1 VGRGGTPYFLAQ
13 SVVRGSDR
21 RGGTYRERIDSDG
34 ADRRGRIGGS
44 AADGDGAGRSGY
56 LDQRVARGI
65 RTRSSIIEAMI
76 DLIVEG
82 HVEPTSRQVAHR
94 AGVSVR
100 LVFHHFGDLDQLFT
114 SAAAHQASRSLS
126 LIAILPP
133 HGPVETR
140 IRLICRQRRQLF
152 EANAPLLRASYA
164 RSPGSTALT
173 DSLADHRS
181 ILRRQLDVTLAPE
194 INARGPKAPV
204 VLDALDVAAG
214 WHTWSALRF
223 DAGHSAASA
232 EQVMVFSVTRLLL

>member
-1 VGRGGTPYFLAQ
+1 V
-13 SVVRGSDR
+13 
-21 RGGTYRERIDSDG
+21 
-34 ADRRGRIGGS
+34 
-44 AADGDGAGRSGY
+44 GAGRSGY
-56 LDQRVARGI
+56 QDQRVARGI

-82 HVEPTSRQVAHR
+82 HAEPTSRQVADR

-100 LVFHHFGDLDQLFT
+100 LVFHHFGDLHQLFT
-114 SAAAHQASRSLS
+114 SAAAHQATRSLG
-126 LIAILPP
+126 LIGILPP

-140 IRLICRQRRQLF
+140 ILLICRQRRQLF

-173 DSLADHRS
+173 DSLAGHRTL
-181 ILRRQLDVTLAPE
+181 LRRQLEVTLAPE
-194 INARGPKAPV
+194 IDARGTQAPV

-232 EQVMVFSVTRLLL
+232 EQVMVFSVSRLLL